1 MVTTYWYDTHNATLL
16 TQYAHLFQLGP
27 DALEILHST
36 HVCLM
41 LHQIVPAT
49 ADTHRYRHVNPDKF
63 FRLAI
68 YVLLVI
74 ILGYTLAT
82 TFIVRPPKAIKS
94 FLS

>member
-49 ADTHRYRHVNPDKF
+49 ANTHRYRHVNPDKF

-82 TFIVRPPKAIKS
+82 TFIVRPPNAIKS